1 MNVENLI
8 DSFSEFK
15 DVKNIDRET
24 MMSILEDV
32 FKTVLEKKYDGA
44 EIFDVIINVDKGDLE
59 IWKNRE
65 IVADNELED
74 KNSQI
79 KLSDAL
85 KIEDDYE
92 IGEEVSEQISFEAE
106 FGRRQVL
113 SIRQNLVGRINDLH
127 RDEILKNYQ
136 DRIGEIVNAEVYQIW
151 KNEILLQDDD
161 GTDLIL
167 PKSEQIPR
175 DFFKKGDNVKSV
187 VKSADLRNNKSHIV
201 LSRISPE
208 FIERLFETE
217 VPEVFDG
224 IITIK
229 RVVRMPGER
238 AKVMVE
244 SYDDRID
251 PVGACVG
258 IKGSR
263 IHSIVRE
270 LRNENIDVI
279 NFTENMNLLITR
291 SLSPAKVTRI
301 KMDDEKKTANV
312 YMSPDQVSLAIGKR
326 GYNIKLAGELTGYEI
341 DVYRDSEELEDDVSL
356 SEFSDEIDSWVI
368 ETLQGIGCDSARSVL
383 DINADDLVKR
393 TDLEQET
400 VKSVLDILRAEFED

>member
-15 DVKNIDRET
+15 EIKNIDRET

-59 IWKNRE
+59 IWRNR
-65 IVADNELED
+65 VVVSDDELED
-74 KNSQI
+74 SNIQI
-79 KLSDAL
+79 TLTEAL

-92 IGEEVSEQISFEAE
+92 VGEDVSEQVSFDAE

-127 RDEILKNYQ
+127 RDEILKQYQ
-136 DRIGEIVNAEVYQIW
+136 NRIGEIVNAEVYQIW

-161 GTDLIL
+161 GNDLIL
-167 PKSEQIPR
+167 PKTEQIPR
-175 DFFKKGDNVKSV
+175 DFFRKGDSVRAV
-187 VKSADLRNNKSHIV
+187 VKSADLRNNKSHIE
-201 LSRISPE
+201 LSRIAPE
-208 FIERLFETE
+208 FIERLFEME

-229 RVVRMPGER
+229 KVVRIPGER

-258 IKGSR
+258 VKGSR
-263 IHSIVRE
+263 IHGIVRE

-279 NFTENMNLLITR
+279 NFTENINLLITR
-291 SLSPAKVTRI
+291 SLSPAKVSTI
-301 KMDDEKKTANV
+301 EINDETKRASV
-312 YMSPDQVSLAIGKR
+312 YMVPDQVSLAIGKR
-326 GYNIKLAGELTGYEI
+326 GYNIKLAGELTGHEI
-341 DVYRDSEELEDDVSL
+341 DVFRDLDGLEDDVSL

-383 DINADDLVKR
+383 DINAEDLVKR

-400 VKSVLDILRAEFED
+400 VENVLEILRLEFED

>member
-24 MMSILEDV
+24 MMNILEDV

-65 IVADNELED
+65 VVADDKLED
-74 KNSQI
+74 ENTQI
-79 KLSDAL
+79 KLSEAL
-85 KIEDDYE
+85 MIEDDYE
-92 IGEEVSEQISFEAE
+92 VGEEVSEQVSFDSE

-136 DRIGEIVNAEVYQIW
+136 NRIGEIVNAEVYQIW
-151 KNEILLQDDD
+151 KNEILLQDDE
-161 GTDLIL
+161 GNDLIL

-175 DFFKKGDNVKSV
+175 DFFKKGDSVKTV
-187 VKSADLRNNKSHIV
+187 VKSAELKNNKSHIV
-201 LSRISPE
+201 LSRIAPE
-208 FIERLFETE
+208 FIERLFEME

-229 RVVRMPGER
+229 KVVRMPGER

-258 IKGSR
+258 VKGSR
-263 IHSIVRE
+263 IHGIVRE

-279 NFTENMNLLITR
+279 NFTENINLLISR
-291 SLSPAKVTRI
+291 SLSPAKVTSI
-301 KMDDEKKTANV
+301 EIDKDKKTANV
-312 YMSPDQVSLAIGKR
+312 FMTPDQVSLAIGKR

-341 DVYRDSEELEDDVSL
+341 DVYRDTDGYEDDVAL
-356 SEFSDEIDSWVI
+356 SEFSDEIDDWVI
-368 ETLQGIGCDSARSVL
+368 ETLNGIGCDSARSVL
-383 DINADDLVKR
+383 EISPEDLMKR

-400 VKSVLDILRAEFED
+400 VNNVIEILKAELED

>member
-15 DVKNIDRET
+15 EVKNIDRET

-59 IWKNRE
+59 IWRNR
-65 IVADNELED
+65 VVVSDDELED
-74 KNSQI
+74 SNIQI
-79 KLSDAL
+79 TLTEAL

-92 IGEEVSEQISFEAE
+92 VGEDVSEQVSFEEE

-127 RDEILKNYQ
+127 RDEILKQYQ
-136 DRIGEIVNAEVYQIW
+136 NRIGEIVNAEVYQIW

-161 GTDLIL
+161 GNDLIL
-167 PKSEQIPR
+167 PKTEQIPR
-175 DFFKKGDNVKSV
+175 DFFRKGDSVRAV
-187 VKSADLRNNKSHIV
+187 VKSADLRNNKSHIE
-201 LSRISPE
+201 LSRIAPE
-208 FIERLFETE
+208 FIERLFEME

-229 RVVRMPGER
+229 KVVRIPGER

-258 IKGSR
+258 VKGSR
-263 IHSIVRE
+263 IHGIVRE

-279 NFTENMNLLITR
+279 NFTENINLLITR
-291 SLSPAKVTRI
+291 SLSPAKVTTI
-301 KMDDEKKTANV
+301 ELNDETKRASV
-312 YMSPDQVSLAIGKR
+312 YMVPDQVS
-326 GYNIKLAGELTGYEI
+326 
-341 DVYRDSEELEDDVSL
+341 
-356 SEFSDEIDSWVI
+356 
-368 ETLQGIGCDSARSVL
+368 
-383 DINADDLVKR
+383 
-393 TDLEQET
+393 
-400 VKSVLDILRAEFED
+400 

>member
-44 EIFDVIINVDKGDLE
+44 QIFDVVINVDKGDLE

-65 IVADNELED
+65 VVADNELD
-74 KNSQI
+74 DNNSQI
-79 KLSDAL
+79 TLSEAL

-92 IGEEVSEQISFEAE
+92 VGEEVSEQVSFESE

-113 SIRQNLVGRINDLH
+113 SIRQHLVGRINDLH

-161 GTDLIL
+161 GNDLIL

-175 DFFKKGDNVKSV
+175 DFFKKGDTVKSV

-201 LSRISPE
+201 LSRIAPE
-208 FIERLFETE
+208 FIERLFEME

-229 RVVRMPGER
+229 KVVRMPGER

-258 IKGSR
+258 VKGSR
-263 IHSIVRE
+263 IHGIVRE

-279 NFTENMNLLITR
+279 NFTENINLLISR
-291 SLSPAKVTRI
+291 SLSPAKITSI
-301 KMDDEKKTANV
+301 DLDKDAKKANV
-312 YMSPDQVSLAIGKR
+312 FMDPDQVSLAIGRR
-326 GYNIKLAGELTGYEI
+326 GYNIKLAGDLVGYEI
-341 DVYRDSEELEDDVSL
+341 DVYRNSDDFEDDVAL
-356 SEFSDEIDSWVI
+356 LEFSDEIDGWVI
-368 ETLQGIGCDSARSVL
+368 ESLQSIGCDSARSVL
-383 DINADDLVKR
+383 AIEKDDLVKR
-393 TDLEQET
+393 TDLENET
-400 VKSVLDILRAEFED
+400 IEEVLRILRSEFEE

>member
-1 MNVENLI
+1 M
-8 DSFSEFK
+8 
-15 DVKNIDRET
+15 
-24 MMSILEDV
+24 
-32 FKTVLEKKYDGA
+32 
-44 EIFDVIINVDKGDLE
+44 
-59 IWKNRE
+59 
-65 IVADNELED
+65 
-74 KNSQI
+74 
-79 KLSDAL
+79 
-85 KIEDDYE
+85 
-92 IGEEVSEQISFEAE
+92 
-106 FGRRQVL
+106 
-113 SIRQNLVGRINDLH
+113 
-127 RDEILKNYQ
+127 
-136 DRIGEIVNAEVYQIW
+136 
-151 KNEILLQDDD
+151 
-161 GTDLIL
+161 
-167 PKSEQIPR
+167 
-175 DFFKKGDNVKSV
+175 KSV

-201 LSRISPE
+201 LSRIAPE

-263 IHSIVRE
+263 IHGIVRE

-341 DVYRDSEELEDDVSL
+341 DVYRDTEELEDDVSL
-356 SEFSDEIDSWVI
+356 TEFSDEIDSWVI
-368 ETLQGIGCDSARSVL
+368 QTLQGIGCDSARSVL
-383 DINADDLVKR
+383 DINPEDLVKR

-400 VKSVLDILRAEFED
+400 VESVLNILRAEFED

>member
-65 IVADNELED
+65 VVADD
-74 KNSQI
+74 KLVDENTQI

-85 KIEDDYE
+85 MIEDDYE
-92 IGEEVSEQISFEAE
+92 VGEEVSEQVSFDSE

-136 DRIGEIVNAEVYQIW
+136 NRIGEIVNAEVYQIW
-151 KNEILLQDDD
+151 KNEILLQDDE
-161 GTDLIL
+161 GNDLIL

-175 DFFKKGDNVKSV
+175 DFFKKGDTVKTV
-187 VKSADLRNNKSHIV
+187 VKSAELKNNKSYIV
-201 LSRISPE
+201 LSRIAPE
-208 FIERLFETE
+208 FIERLFEME

-229 RVVRMPGER
+229 KVVRMPGER

-258 IKGSR
+258 VKGSR
-263 IHSIVRE
+263 IHGIVRE

-279 NFTENMNLLITR
+279 NFTENMNLLISR
-291 SLSPAKVTRI
+291 SLSPAKVTSI
-301 KMDDEKKTANV
+301 EMDKEKKTANV
-312 YMSPDQVSLAIGKR
+312 FMTPDQVSLAIGKR

-341 DVYRDSEELEDDVSL
+341 DVYRDTDGYEDDVAL
-356 SEFSDEIDSWVI
+356 SEFSDEIDGWVI
-368 ETLQGIGCDSARSVL
+368 ETLNGIGCDSARSVL
-383 DINADDLVKR
+383 EINPEDLMKR

-400 VKSVLDILRAEFED
+400 VNNVIEILKAELED

>member
-15 DVKNIDRET
+15 EIKNIDRET

-65 IVADNELED
+65 VVADDELED
-74 KNSQI
+74 ANIQI
-79 KLSDAL
+79 TLTEAL

-92 IGEEVSEQISFEAE
+92 VGEDVSEQVSFDAE

-127 RDEILKNYQ
+127 RDEILKQYQ
-136 DRIGEIVNAEVYQIW
+136 NRIGEIVNAEVYQIW

-161 GTDLIL
+161 GNDLIL
-167 PKSEQIPR
+167 PKLEQIPR
-175 DFFKKGDNVKSV
+175 DFFRKGDSVKAV

-208 FIERLFETE
+208 FIERLFEME

-229 RVVRMPGER
+229 KVVRMPGER

-258 IKGSR
+258 VKGSR
-263 IHSIVRE
+263 IHGIVRE

-279 NFTENMNLLITR
+279 NFTENINLLITR
-291 SLSPAKVTRI
+291 SLSPAKVSSI
-301 KMDDEKKTANV
+301 ELNDETKRASV
-312 YMSPDQVSLAIGKR
+312 YMLPDQVSLAIGKR

-341 DVYRDSEELEDDVSL
+341 DVFRDLDGLEDDVSL

-383 DINADDLVKR
+383 DINAEDLVKR

-400 VKSVLDILRAEFED
+400 VENVLQILRSEFED

>member
-92 IGEEVSEQISFEAE
+92 VGEEVSEQISFEAE

-113 SIRQNLVGRINDLH
+113 SIRQNLVARINDLH

-187 VKSADLRNNKSHIV
+187 VKSADLKNNKSHIV

-341 DVYRDSEELEDDVSL
+341 DVYRDAEELEDDVSL

>member
-15 DVKNIDRET
+15 EVKNIDRET

-59 IWKNRE
+59 IWRNRVV
-65 IVADNELED
+65 VADDELED
-74 KNSQI
+74 SNIQI
-79 KLSDAL
+79 TLTEAL

-92 IGEEVSEQISFEAE
+92 VGEDVSEQVSFEEE

-113 SIRQNLVGRINDLH
+113 SIRQNLVSRINDLH
-127 RDEILKNYQ
+127 RDEILKQYQ
-136 DRIGEIVNAEVYQIW
+136 NRIGEIVHAEVYQIW

-161 GTDLIL
+161 GNDLIL
-167 PKSEQIPR
+167 PKTEQIPR
-175 DFFKKGDNVKSV
+175 DFFRKGDSVRAV
-187 VKSADLRNNKSHIV
+187 VKSADLRNNKSHIE
-201 LSRISPE
+201 LSRIAPE
-208 FIERLFETE
+208 FIERLFEME

-229 RVVRMPGER
+229 KVVRIPGER

-258 IKGSR
+258 VKGSR
-263 IHSIVRE
+263 IHGIVRE

-279 NFTENMNLLITR
+279 NFTENINLLITR
-291 SLSPAKVTRI
+291 SLSPAKVSTI
-301 KMDDEKKTANV
+301 ELNDETKRASV
-312 YMSPDQVSLAIGKR
+312 YMVPDQVSLAIGKR

-341 DVYRDSEELEDDVSL
+341 DVFRDLDGLEDDVSL

-383 DINADDLVKR
+383 DINAEDLVKR

-400 VKSVLDILRAEFED
+400 VENVLEILRLEFED

>member
-15 DVKNIDRET
+15 EVKNIDRET

-59 IWKNRE
+59 IWKNRVV
-65 IVADNELED
+65 VADKELED
-74 KNSQI
+74 ANIQI
-79 KLSDAL
+79 TLTEAL

-92 IGEEVSEQISFEAE
+92 VGEEVAEQVSFDAE

-127 RDEILKNYQ
+127 RDEILKQYQ
-136 DRIGEIVNAEVYQIW
+136 NRIGEIVNAEVYQIW

-161 GTDLIL
+161 GNDLIL
-167 PKSEQIPR
+167 PKLEQIPR
-175 DFFKKGDNVKSV
+175 DFFRKGDSVKAV

-208 FIERLFETE
+208 FIERLFEME

-229 RVVRMPGER
+229 KVVRMPGER

-258 IKGSR
+258 VKGSR
-263 IHSIVRE
+263 IHGIVRE

-279 NFTENMNLLITR
+279 NFTENINLLITR
-291 SLSPAKVTRI
+291 SLSPAKVSSI
-301 KMDDEKKTANV
+301 ELNDETKRASV
-312 YMSPDQVSLAIGKR
+312 YMLPDQVSLAIGKR

-341 DVYRDSEELEDDVSL
+341 DVFRDLDGLEDDVSL

-383 DINADDLVKR
+383 DINAEDLVKR

-400 VKSVLDILRAEFED
+400 VENVLQILRSEFED

>member
-15 DVKNIDRET
+15 EVKNIDRET

-59 IWKNRE
+59 IWRNRVVVE
-65 IVADNELED
+65 DDELED
-74 KNSQI
+74 SNIQI
-79 KLSDAL
+79 TLTEAL

-92 IGEEVSEQISFEAE
+92 VGEDVSEQVSFEEE

-113 SIRQNLVGRINDLH
+113 SIRQNLVSRINDLH
-127 RDEILKNYQ
+127 RDEILKQYQ
-136 DRIGEIVNAEVYQIW
+136 NRIGEIVNAEVYQIW

-161 GTDLIL
+161 GNDLIL
-167 PKSEQIPR
+167 PKTEQIPR
-175 DFFKKGDNVKSV
+175 DFFRKGDSVRAV
-187 VKSADLRNNKSHIV
+187 VKSADLRNNKSHIE
-201 LSRISPE
+201 LSRIAPE
-208 FIERLFETE
+208 FIERLFEME

-229 RVVRMPGER
+229 KVVRIPGER

-258 IKGSR
+258 VKGSR
-263 IHSIVRE
+263 IHGIVRE

-279 NFTENMNLLITR
+279 NFTENINLLITR
-291 SLSPAKVTRI
+291 SLSPAKVSTI
-301 KMDDEKKTANV
+301 ELNDETKRASV
-312 YMSPDQVSLAIGKR
+312 YMVPDQVSLAIGKR

-341 DVYRDSEELEDDVSL
+341 DVFRDLDGLEDDVSL

-383 DINADDLVKR
+383 DINAEDLVKR

-400 VKSVLDILRAEFED
+400 VENVLEILRLEFED